1 MDALALFN
9 EGLEVDAE
17 DRSVLTS
24 IGDLLYDSLIISKY
38 FASFIL
44 KRFLHLSNS
53 LDLSMNA

>member
-9 EGLEVDAE
+9 GGLEVDAE

-44 KRFLHLSNS
+44 KRFLH
-53 LDLSMNA
+53 